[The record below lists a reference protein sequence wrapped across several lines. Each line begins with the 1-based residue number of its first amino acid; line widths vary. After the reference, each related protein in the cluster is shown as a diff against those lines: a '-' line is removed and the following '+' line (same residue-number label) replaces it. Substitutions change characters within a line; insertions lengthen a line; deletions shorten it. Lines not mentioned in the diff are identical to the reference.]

1 MTFVA
6 GALSFLSVIF
16 GMVFLI
22 APKKAIEFQIAFYRL
37 INWRME
43 PVSWKR
49 EIANTRFMGMVCVAC
64 GVGGWIVLL

>member
-1 MTFVA
+1 M
-6 GALSFLSVIF
+6 FLSVVLGI
-16 GMVFLI
+16 VLLI

-49 EIANTRFMGMVCVAC
+49 EIANTRLMGLVCVGC
-64 GVGGWIVLL
+64 GVGGWAALL